1 MNVFFG
7 LDTLHPFPDGD
18 DSIKLLR
25 FLFLATV
32 YVFVGG
38 QYALEDFMECMQER
52 KLLDNGDYMVIAV
65 NEEFFNPDYKM
76 SYEMK
81 PSEYEHCIS

>member
-1 MNVFFG
+1 MFFCG
-7 LDTLHPFPDGD
+7 SARFHPSPDGD

-76 SYEMK
+76 SHEMK
-81 PSEYEHCIS
+81 PSEYEYCIS